1 MPPALHISGLCQICD
16 QPAFGHH
23 FGVLSCRACAAFFR
37 RAVSWTR
44 KPSCLEKKCPVFGK
58 NMCKICRLKKCLTV
72 GMDVTKFQKN
82 RDPISN
88 SYCERSKIAT
98 PQSLANFLGRPE
110 SILCFEPDRASSTK
124 TVIDVSYLL
133 EKATHIFQQDPSYL
147 GPYEMKSSLERVTY
161 AMDAMKSK
169 KMNHPLS
176 LSEVI
181 GKTETFLFYEYTFL
195 EAAHWLAEFP
205 ELQQLNVEM
214 DILKSAWTIWM
225 RLDALAETAE
235 YNRLNGRLDNGI
247 QICTRGAKLKIEE
260 IKMDLRWCTNYSA
273 EQIES
278 FMNREFGLKWN
289 RIIDEV
295 MICNP
300 TSFELN
306 YMLLQL
312 CLHNAG
318 KKHQGNV
325 LEATESLLGI
335 LADNLHAYYSNKIRK
350 TNYSGRIAQMMKIN
364 RMIEVELRDRIEKN
378 SLANVFDLYKVEYSH
393 PEMFDLV

>member
-37 RAVSWTR
+37 RAVNWTR
-44 KPSCLEKKCPVFGK
+44 KSSCLEKKCPVFGK

-72 GMDVTKFQKN
+72 GMDVTKLQKN

-98 PQSLANFLGRPE
+98 PQSLASFLGRPE

-147 GPYEMKSSLERVTY
+147 GPYEMKSSLERVPY

-205 ELQQLNVEM
+205 ELQQLNVEIKM

-247 QICTRGAKLKIEE
+247 QICTSGAKLKIEE
-260 IKMDLRWCTNYSA
+260 IKMDLRWC
-273 EQIES
+273 
-278 FMNREFGLKWN
+278 
-289 RIIDEV
+289 RIIRQ
-295 MICNP
+295 NR
-300 TSFELN
+300 LR
-306 YMLLQL
+306 
-312 CLHNAG
+312 
-318 KKHQGNV
+318 
-325 LEATESLLGI
+325 EATERLLGI

-393 PEMFDLV
+393 SEMFDLV